1 MDELRR
7 RWRERLPD
15 VARWVET
22 RDLLA
27 WEKSSLIAGTDEQS
41 FVVWSEDDGI
51 GSIVGEPGE
60 AAISAAASCPE
71 LLAFPENIHHVLANV
86 DGFNAEPAT
95 ILKAP
100 VSPPYAQGYPCHL
113 LAGPD
118 IASLE
123 HVPDQLR
130 GELVEAVEDGVPL
143 LAAFDGARAVSF
155 AYVASETETLWDV
168 SIDTIASHRRKGY
181 AAAAVLALMEIMQ
194 SRGKTAVWGAAQSN
208 PASLALAWKLGF
220 VEVDEL
226 WVLTRSKGDRIIRNT
241 PGRNLSGRFR

>member
-1 MDELRR
+1 MDELKR

-27 WEKSSLIAGTDEQS
+27 WEGSSFIVGRDEQS
-41 FVVWSEDDGI
+41 FVVWSEDDGL
-51 GSIVGEPGE
+51 GSIVGEPGG
-60 AAISAAASCPE
+60 AAISAAAASCPDM
-71 LLAFPENIHHVLANV
+71 LAFPENIHHVLPNV

-100 VSPPYAQGYPCHL
+100 DSPPHTPGYPCRP
-113 LAGPD
+113 LARPD
-118 IASLE
+118 VLSLK
-123 HVPDQLR
+123 HVPDQLKD
-130 GELVEAVEDGVPL
+130 ELVEAVEDGFPV
-143 LAAFDGARAVSF
+143 LAAFDGVYAVSF

-168 SIDTIASHRRKGY
+168 SIDTIPSHRRKGY
-181 AAAAVLALMEIMQ
+181 AAAAVLVLMEIMQ

-208 PASLALAWKLGF
+208 SASLALARKLGF

-226 WVLTRSKGDRIIRNT
+226 WVLTRSEGEQ
-241 PGRNLSGRFR
+241 